1 MRDLRGRF
9 FAKAGALIL
18 ATLLAAG
25 SVLSYIATIAIW
37 SGYGTAPSYFDD
49 LLCRDTMEG
58 AMYNALYLVTESGSS
73 MSSEYAYRQETMYAG
88 FAYEVYYG
96 APGDGMLLGSGGSR
110 ENADVG
116 LETSMTV
123 ETSAP
128 PPSDNALSPDIAGEE
143 STQGDLTV
151 QTDASSAAGY
161 YTVVGRLYQDLPSY
175 GEFALSSRLY
185 HTIHPISSISMFLTV
200 LLGLGAVLS
209 LIFLFCAAGHR
220 AGVEGIVPNW
230 QDRIPLELY
239 FAGDALLLYV
249 TLVMADSAVTSASSS
264 TYGVG
269 YLSGFAAC
277 ILLAWLICLAALMT
291 IATRL
296 KLGKWWRN
304 SLCYL
309 LLRFLFSCCRRLW
322 QIVGNFFQI
331 LPAAWRAVLLVCGI
345 LAAQT
350 FLTMV
355 MFLSYNGGPA
365 FLVALVLDLVVIMGT
380 AWLCRQL
387 QQIRD
392 MGASLA
398 AGNLEAK
405 IDTRKMFRDIRVH
418 AENLNAIGTGMTR
431 AVEQRMKSERLKTEL
446 ITNVSHD
453 IKTPLTSIVNYVD
466 LLEKED
472 LPEKATEYLAVLDRQ
487 SKRLKKLTEDLVEA
501 SKASTGNVSVRL
513 TPILVNEIVHQAIG
527 DYDERLT
534 AGKLEVIVTTY
545 EGNLNAMADGRLLWR
560 VLDNLLSN
568 VCKYAL
574 AGTRVYIDL
583 STRDNRVAVS
593 MKNISRDPLN
603 VNADELMER
612 FVRGDTSR
620 HTEGSGL
627 GLNIAK
633 SLMELMGGTF
643 SLSVDG
649 DLFKAELTLRQVPED
664 FQSSVQPS

>member
-1 MRDLRGRF
+1 MRDLRGSLP
-9 FAKAGALIL
+9 AKIGAVVL
-18 ATLLAAG
+18 ATLLATGA
-25 SVLSYIATIAIW
+25 VLCYIATAAVW
-37 SGYGTAPSYFDD
+37 SGFGTAPSYYDD
-49 LLCRDTMEG
+49 VLCRETMTD
-58 AMYNALYLVTESGSS
+58 AMYNALYLVTEPDSS
-73 MSSEYAYRQETMYAG
+73 MQPEYAYRQEIQFAG

-96 APGDGMLLGSGGSR
+96 DPANGTLLGSGGQR
-110 ENADVG
+110 EGAAVG
-116 LETSMTV
+116 REATITV
-123 ETSAP
+123 ETTTLPLS
-128 PPSDNALSPDIAGEE
+128 SDAFDSGETGEE
-143 STQGDLTV
+143 ELTALP
-151 QTDASSAAGY
+151 DEASGY
-161 YTVVGRLYQDLPSY
+161 YTVVGRLYLDLPSY
-175 GEFALSSRLY
+175 GNFHLSYLLY
-185 HTIHPISSISMFLTV
+185 SIIHPISGASTV
-200 LLGLGAVLS
+200 LFCLFCLGTLLC

-220 AGVEGIVPNW
+220 TGAEGLVPNW

-239 FAGDALLLYV
+239 FIGDAVLLYI
-249 TLVMADSAVTSASSS
+249 TLVMADSIVSSGGS
-264 TYGVG
+264 IYDGEFLGRMGGVFLCVLMG
-269 YLSGFAAC
+269 WV
-277 ILLAWLICLAALMT
+277 ILLAAVMT

-309 LLRFLFSCCRRLW
+309 LLRFLFSCFRKICGAVR
-322 QIVGNFFQI
+322 QFFQI
-331 LPAAWRAVLLVCGI
+331 LPVAWRAVVLVGGI

-350 FLTMV
+350 FLTLA
-355 MFLSYNGGPA
+355 MFISNYNNGL
-365 FLVALVLDLVVIMGT
+365 FLLMTLALDILVITGT
-380 AWLCRQL
+380 ACLCRQL

-392 MGASLA
+392 MGAALA
-398 AGNLEAK
+398 AGNLETK
-405 IDTRKMFRDIRVH
+405 IDTRKMTLD
-418 AENLNAIGTGMTR
+418 AIGTGMTK

-466 LLEKED
+466 LLGKEE

-501 SKASTGNVSVRL
+501 SKASTGNVAVRL

-534 AGKLEVIVTTY
+534 AGKLEVVVSTY
-545 EGNLNAMADGRLLWR
+545 EGNLNALADGRLLWR

-583 STRDNRVAVS
+583 ISRNDRVVVS

-612 FVRGDTSR
+612 FVRGDSSR

-633 SLMELMGGTF
+633 SLIELMGGTF

-649 DLFKAELTLRQVPED
+649 DLFKAELTLRQVPD
-664 FQSSVQPS
+664 SISSGPEV